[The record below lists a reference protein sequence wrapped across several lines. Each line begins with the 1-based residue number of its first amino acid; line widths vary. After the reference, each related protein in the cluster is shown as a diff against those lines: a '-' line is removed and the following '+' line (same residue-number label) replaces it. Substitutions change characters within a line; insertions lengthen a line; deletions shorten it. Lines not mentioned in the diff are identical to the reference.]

1 MDNYDIGYK
10 DGYFAGLSKKE
21 ELSSTKEE
29 DDQQSERVQLSRSGI
44 YTIPKTE
51 ENKDASYH
59 EGYSKGLLDAKNNQP
74 KNNISINYPPLD
86 WTDEIEEQ

>member
-1 MDNYDIGYK
+1 MDNYDIGYN
-10 DGYFAGLSKKE
+10 DGYFAGLSKK
-21 ELSSTKEE
+21 
-29 DDQQSERVQLSRSGI
+29 QERTDRLI
-44 YTIPKTE
+44 KIE
-51 ENKDASYH
+51 KDISYH